1 MKRQWQITR
10 TTTAQVNGQQRW
22 DHAYH
27 HLLRWAAAIELSPA
41 TDQPPVLPAM
51 QEVPHASS
59 GICAGVNV
67 PPRPTSDD

>member
-1 MKRQWQITR
+1 MKRQWRLAR

-22 DHAYH
+22 DQAYH
-27 HLLRWAAAIELSPA
+27 HLLRWATVNQPSLA
-41 TDQPPVLPAM
+41 TEQLPALPM
-51 QEVPHASS
+51 TQEEIHASS